1 MIDAKVHVL
10 VVDDEPDLCW
20 AITQALRPLAYIV
33 KSATSAAQALIY
45 LSQHTYKVAFVD
57 VKIQDMDGLK
67 LASLIRQRSPATR
80 IILISGFYYQEDS
93 AIIEGLKNN
102 LFTSFLAKPF
112 NLAEV
117 RSLAQQAVSFGEL

>member
-33 KSATSAAQALIY
+33 KSATSAAQALTY